1 MNFNRN
7 NFNNPNPQI
16 WETRNNVNSNNIN
29 PNPQFFNNYYGNQP
43 QGNNNLINYPI
54 FNNNNNN
61 VNNNNNN
68 GNNNIATDYQQP
80 FGPPRPL
87 LSLNL
92 SKKEKKIRNYNNHY
106 QFKK

>member
-16 WETRNNVNSNNIN
+16 WDTRNNVNSNIIN

-43 QGNNNLINYPI
+43 QGNNNLMNYPMI
-54 FNNNNNN
+54 NNI

-68 GNNNIATDYQQP
+68 GNHNNIPNDYQQHYN
-80 FGPPRPL
+80 PRPL
-87 LSLNL
+87 LSLHVN
-92 SKKEKKIRNYNNHY
+92 KKDKQFRKFNNH

>member
-16 WETRNNVNSNNIN
+16 WDTRNNVNSNIIN

-43 QGNNNLINYPI
+43 QGNNNLMNYPMI
-54 FNNNNNN
+54 NGI

-68 GNNNIATDYQQP
+68 GPTDYQQHYN
-80 FGPPRPL
+80 PRPL
-87 LSLNL
+87 LSLHVN
-92 SKKEKKIRNYNNHY
+92 KKDKQFRKFTNH